1 MSDSTRDLERLS
13 DLAVDRL
20 LGMLADD
27 DVAEYR
33 RLEELYPDFDV
44 GAVERSAAALHLATG
59 IAPESMP
66 ADLQRRLLDD
76 ATETFA
82 LRTQR
87 PRSVASVARRRPG
100 WSTVGW
106 LATAACLG
114 IALVAWLQRPSRT
127 VLPQPPPVSARNAA
141 PAAAVTPAAPT
152 APATTAAPAVASITE
167 PLDPAAD
174 RARLLEAN
182 PHLVQRSWRAGG
194 DPAGIAV
201 SGDVVWD
208 PSTQTGY
215 MRFVGLRRNEPNAEQ
230 YQLWIFDATRD
241 ERYPVDGG
249 VFNVAGARDGDV
261 VPIKAKL
268 RVGVALMFAVTIERP
283 GGVVVSER
291 ERIVAIAN
299 TT

>member
-33 RLEELYPDFDV
+33 RLEERYPDFDV
-44 GAVERSAAALHLATG
+44 GALERSAAALHLATG
-59 IAPESMP
+59 IAAESMP
-66 ADLQRRLLDD
+66 EDLQRRLLDD
-76 ATETFA
+76 AADTFA
-82 LRTQR
+82 LQSQR
-87 PRSVASVARRRPG
+87 PRSAASVGRRRP
-100 WSTVGW
+100 WAATLGW
-106 LATAACLG
+106 LATAACLS
-114 IALVAWLQRPSRT
+114 IALVTWRQRPSRT
-127 VLPQPPPVSARNAA
+127 TVPQPPPVTALSAA
-141 PAAAVTPAAPT
+141 PGAAATPAAPIT
-152 APATTAAPAVASITE
+152 AATPAPPVVASVTEPPDPAT
-167 PLDPAAD
+167 D

-261 VPIKAKL
+261 VPIRAKL